1 MMRIFFAGT
10 PECALPAL
18 RSLAERYPIVG
29 ILTGLPAPV
38 GRGKKTA
45 ESAVARAAMEL
56 KEKGIIPAD
65 TPVLMPEKLNAEFRA
80 AVAALQPDLL
90 VCFAYGK
97 IFGAQ
102 TLALFP
108 RGAVN
113 IHPSL
118 LPRWRG
124 PSPVPAALAAGD
136 AVTGVTVQYM
146 AERMDAGDII
156 LQKEL
161 PVEADDT
168 TETLLAR
175 CAQLSAS
182 LIIEAVE
189 QIQNGTVHP
198 VPQDEHTASY
208 CRLLQKDDG
217 ELCWQESAQCI
228 DRKIRAYTPWPG
240 AFTQWN
246 GTALAILKAHPYTG
260 SAVAEQHGEIG
271 RVLGCDK
278 REGILVQTGEGI
290 LAVQILQRETK
301 KAMQWKDFLNGAAG
315 FTGSY
320 LGERREE

>member
-10 PECALPAL
+10 PDCAVSAL
-18 RSLAERYPIVG
+18 RSLAERYPIAG
-29 ILTGLPAPV
+29 ILTGSPAPV

-45 ESAVARAAMEL
+45 ESAVARAAAEL
-56 KEKGIIPAD
+56 KETGIIPAD

-80 AVAALQPDLL
+80 AVTALQPDLL

-97 IFGAQ
+97 IFGAK

-124 PSPVPAALAAGD
+124 PSPVPATLAAGD

-156 LQKEL
+156 LQKKL

-168 TETLLAR
+168 AETLLAR
-175 CAQLSAS
+175 CAQLGAS
-182 LIIEAVE
+182 LVMEAVE
-189 QIQNGTVHP
+189 QIQNGTVHA
-198 VPQDEHTASY
+198 VPQDEQAASY

-217 ELCWQESAQCI
+217 ELCWQDSAQRL

-246 GTALAILKAHPYTG
+246 GAALAILKAHPYTG
-260 SAVAEQHGEIG
+260 SAVAERHGEIG
-271 RVLGCDK
+271 YVLGRDK
-278 REGILVQTGEGI
+278 TEGILIQTGEGI
-290 LAVQILQRETK
+290 LAVQMLQRETK

-320 LGERREE
+320 LGRRGEE